1 MNPTFQLRYDP
12 LMADSKFRELANA
25 LQHLGPIDSREQ
37 FNFYCREACLIW
49 SKEVDKARHTP
60 SQLFD
65 ELLNK
70 IQQHKEATIS
80 TLWGGV
86 VVTSY
91 EHPRVEKYLVIN
103 KGHYLALEKHDEKI
117 ENLEVLDGAGLVLWR
132 AYPGTEL
139 EVEAV
144 APGSRFHFTPGV
156 EHCVIGT
163 EDLLVFEKST
173 DPKGMDK
180 DLVFIYEPESDV
192 ARLSS

>member
-1 MNPTFQLRYDP
+1 MNTTFQLRYDR
-12 LMADSKFRELANA
+12 LMADSKFRELAEA
-25 LQHLGPIDSREQ
+25 LQRLGPIDSREH
-37 FNFYCREACLIW
+37 FNSYCREACRLW

-86 VVTSY
+86 VVTLY
-91 EHPRVEKYLVIN
+91 EHPRVEKYLVIK

-117 ENLEVLDGAGLVLWR
+117 ENLEVLEGAGLLLWR
-132 AYPGTEL
+132 TSPGTEL
-139 EVEAV
+139 KVEAI
-144 APGSRFHFTPGV
+144 APGSRFHFTPRV

-180 DLVFIYEPESDV
+180 DLIFIYEPESDV
-192 ARLSS
+192 VKVSS